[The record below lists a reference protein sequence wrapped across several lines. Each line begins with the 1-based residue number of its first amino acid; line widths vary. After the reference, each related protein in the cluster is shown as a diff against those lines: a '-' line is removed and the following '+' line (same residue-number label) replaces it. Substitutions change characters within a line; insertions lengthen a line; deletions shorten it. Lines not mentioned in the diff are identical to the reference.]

1 MIAIALATVSASA
14 GVAAA
19 GWYVREKS
27 LRRTH
32 SMEGGL
38 HAEISLPH
46 REPFELWHNAFSLCS
61 KKVRLCLA
69 ELGIAHA
76 SHHVDLVETGG
87 YQTLSREF
95 LAVNPAGLVPVL
107 VHHGH
112 PVYESH
118 EIIRY
123 AAAHSANGSSLVP
136 RWSSEV
142 AAMEHWVHKSSLFG
156 DDPVRG
162 IAESAGNCVPGL
174 TIPLFAAMIA
184 DIGATKILEGL
195 LFHRL
200 KGRPAFFLALK
211 AAGLRRLPS
220 LAPVVKVIRESR
232 AEMERHLDELE
243 AQLASHGSDW
253 IVGPEFTLADVSWAV
268 IFDRLREADWTETL
282 ESGRRPRVRDWWARI
297 RARPSYTAAMLGQME
312 HPLVKEGGARIRAM
326 KQSDARFRGAV
337 YDLTRATAFFQPA

>member
-1 MIAIALATVSASA
+1 MIATALTTVSATA

-38 HAEISLPH
+38 HRDIALPH
-46 REPFELWHNAFSLCS
+46 RQPFELWHNAFSLCS

-69 ELGIAHA
+69 ELGIEHA
-76 SHHVDLVETGG
+76 SHHIDLVETGG
-87 YQTLSREF
+87 YETLSREF

-107 VHHGH
+107 VHDGH

-142 AAMEHWVHKSSLFG
+142 AAMEHWVHRSSLFG
-156 DDPVRG
+156 DHPVSG
-162 IAESAGNCVPGL
+162 IAESAGNCIPGL

-184 DIGATKILEGL
+184 DIPATKIFEGL

-220 LAPVVKVIRESR
+220 LAPVVKVIHQSR
-232 AEMERHLDELE
+232 AEMERHLGELE
-243 AQLASHGSDW
+243 AQLASHEADW
-253 IVGPEFTLADVSWAV
+253 IVGADFTLADVSWAV
-268 IFDRLREADWTETL
+268 LFDRLREADWTETL
-282 ESGRRPRVRDWWARI
+282 ENGRRPRVREWWARI
-297 RARPSYTAAMLGQME
+297 RARPSYAAAMLGEME
-312 HPLVKEGGARIRAM
+312 HPLVKEGGARIRAL
-326 KQSDARFRGAV
+326 KQNDAAFRAAV
-337 YDLTRATAFFQPA
+337 YDLTRATALRQPA

>member
-1 MIAIALATVSASA
+1 MVPTALAALSATAS
-14 GVAAA
+14 VAAA

-32 SMEGGL
+32 AMAGGL
-38 HAEISLPH
+38 HPEIDLPF

-61 KKVRLCLA
+61 KKVRMCLA
-69 ELGIAHA
+69 ELGIEHA

-87 YQTLSREF
+87 YQTLGREF

-107 VHHGH
+107 VHDGH

-123 AAAHSANGSSLVP
+123 AAAHARAGASLVP
-136 RWSSEV
+136 PWSAEV
-142 AAMEHWVHKSSLFG
+142 AVMEHWIHRSSLFG

-162 IAESAGNCVPGL
+162 IAASAGNCIPGL

-184 DIGATKILEGL
+184 GIPASRILEGL

-200 KGRPAFFLALK
+200 KRRPAFFLALK

-220 LAPVVKVIRESR
+220 LAPVAKVIRDSR
-232 AEMERHLDELE
+232 REMERHLDDLE
-243 AQLASHGSDW
+243 AQLAVSGGPW
-253 IVGPEFTLADVSWAV
+253 IVGAQLTLADVSWAV
-268 IFDRLREADWTETL
+268 IFDRLREADWSDL
-282 ESGRRPRVRDWWARI
+282 VESPRRPRLTEWWSHI
-297 RARPSYTAAMLGQME
+297 RERPAYRTAMLGPME
-312 HPLVKEGGARIRAM
+312 HPLVTK
-326 KQSDARFRGAV
+326 
-337 YDLTRATAFFQPA
+337 ATAEIVARKQHDAAFRHAIYAA

>member
-1 MIAIALATVSASA
+1 MVATALAALSATAS
-14 GVAAA
+14 VAAA

-32 SMEGGL
+32 AMEGGV
-38 HAEISLPH
+38 HPEITLPH

-69 ELGIAHA
+69 ELGIEHA
-76 SHHVDLVETGG
+76 SHHIDLVETGG
-87 YQTLSREF
+87 YQTLSRNF

-107 VHHGH
+107 VHEGH

-123 AAAHSANGSSLVP
+123 AAAHARAGVSLVP
-136 RWSSEV
+136 PWSAEV

-162 IAESAGNCVPGL
+162 IAESAGNCIPGL

-184 DIGATKILEGL
+184 DIPATKIAEGL

-200 KGRPAFFLALK
+200 KGRPLFFLVLK
-211 AAGLRRLPS
+211 AAGLARLPS
-220 LAPVVKVIRESR
+220 LAPAVRVIRDSR
-232 AEMERHLDELE
+232 THMERHLDELE
-243 AQLASHGSDW
+243 AHLAGHGAAW
-253 IVGPEFTLADVSWAV
+253 IVGAQLTLADVSWAV
-268 IFDRLREADWTETL
+268 IFDRLREADWTELL
-282 ESGRRPRVRDWWARI
+282 ESERRPRLRDWWSRI
-297 RARPSYTAAMLGQME
+297 RERPAYAASMLGSFE
-312 HPLVKEGGARIRAM
+312 HPLVTQGTARIRSLRENE
-326 KQSDARFRGAV
+326 KFR
-337 YDLTRATAFFQPA
+337 RAIYAA